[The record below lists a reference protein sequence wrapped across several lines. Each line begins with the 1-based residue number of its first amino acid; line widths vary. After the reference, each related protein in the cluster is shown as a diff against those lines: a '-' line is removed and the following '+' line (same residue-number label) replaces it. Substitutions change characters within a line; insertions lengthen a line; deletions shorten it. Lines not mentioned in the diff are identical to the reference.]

1 MYISLEGIWCKHCC
15 YNPYVQHGKGE
26 TDLSVAHV
34 NDLHSLLFDTLNALC
49 AGQSCECVPIVL
61 AVEGAVPLQVITLLK
76 YNKVG
81 SYMSGQIFLH

>member
-1 MYISLEGIWCKHCC
+1 
-15 YNPYVQHGKGE
+15 
-26 TDLSVAHV
+26 
-34 NDLHSLLFDTLNALC
+34 LNALC